1 MGTGLTFRQ
10 KSAFGAGGL
19 RRAASGESTTA
30 TDASQSMTQS
40 GTLARNAMQE
50 ETLAQ
55 KKQRLFKWNTFQN
68 VKMPIDFVKQ

>member
-1 MGTGLTFRQ
+1 
-10 KSAFGAGGL
+10 
-19 RRAASGESTTA
+19 
-30 TDASQSMTQS
+30 
-40 GTLARNAMQE
+40 MQE